1 MRKLLDLSANVVELK
16 PAIKSE
22 NLGVLGVGVRV
33 GEGQSNAMIAK
44 EILIDVYFWSFCSES
59 IKAEVD

>member
-16 PAIKSE
+16 PE
-22 NLGVLGVGVRV
+22 NLGVLGVGERG